1 MAAENPEEVPEE
13 VPEEE
18 DLEDLEESEES
29 EEEVWARAGC
39 PAAVMKNYLAANQPT
54 RLKWQCK

>member
-1 MAAENPEEVPEE
+1 LAAENPEEVPEE

-18 DLEDLEESEES
+18 DLEES
-29 EEEVWARAGC
+29 EEEVWARAEC

>member
-1 MAAENPEEVPEE
+1 LAAENPEEVPEE
-13 VPEEE
+13 EVPEE
-18 DLEDLEESEES
+18 EDLEESEES